1 MIFDGENMF
10 FNQQK
15 LSSGDLESDVVFV
28 GEGEANCPLRLF
40 LGVSKDAGTGTASTV
55 IETSATEDFTSA
67 TTLGT
72 FTAVPLSVTVPRGN
86 LGYLRLKVTST
97 YSTGTVTAGLVL
109 DDDIVKKD

>member
-1 MIFDGENMF
+1 MIFDGENLF
-10 FNQQK
+10 FDHK
-15 LSSGDLESDVVFV
+15 ALSAGELVSDVVFV
-28 GEGEANCPLRLF
+28 GEGEAACPLCLF
-40 LGVSKDAGTGTASTV
+40 LGVSENTTNGTASTV
-55 IETSATEDFTSA
+55 IETSADEAFTDA

-97 YSTGTVTAGLVL
+97 YSTGELTAGLIL